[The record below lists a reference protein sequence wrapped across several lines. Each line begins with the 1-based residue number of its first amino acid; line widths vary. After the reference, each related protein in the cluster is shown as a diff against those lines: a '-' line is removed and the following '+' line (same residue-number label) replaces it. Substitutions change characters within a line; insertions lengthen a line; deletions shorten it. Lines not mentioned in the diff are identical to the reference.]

1 MTLAPMTL
9 AASPAPSAPRWL
21 RVLLIAVAL
30 LDTLVALSSV
40 PAIFYDYGDQTPLV
54 AAAQT
59 LNKAQLAI
67 APFLAG
73 AALWFAIRH
82 ELRHAIVALAAAMVV
97 AWITELP
104 SIAIHGM
111 ELSAD
116 LPGMFL
122 FARRAIYP
130 VLAVGA
136 IVLAVKNRRLGL
148 AGIFVSV
155 PTVLGIAN
163 TLMFAGAVM
172 IWGF

>member
-1 MTLAPMTL
+1 MTL

-21 RVLLIAVAL
+21 RILLITVAA

-40 PAIFYDYGDQTPLV
+40 PAIFYDYGEQTPLI

-59 LNKAQLAI
+59 LNKAQI
-67 APFLAG
+67 AVAPVLAG

-82 ELRHAIVALAAAMVV
+82 DLRHAIIALATAMVV

-104 SIAIHGM
+104 SIAIHGL

-116 LPGMFL
+116 LPGVFL
-122 FARRAIYP
+122 FARRLIYP
-130 VLAVGA
+130 VLAIAA
-136 IVLAVKNRRLGL
+136 IVLAAKNRRLPL
-148 AGIFVSV
+148 AGVFVSV
-155 PTVLGIAN
+155 PTVLGIVS
-163 TLMFAGAVM
+163 TLLLAGAVM